1 MGTLFNI
8 CKYGSQ
14 MILASVDVLYLYMS
28 QQLYL
33 GREYLQEV
41 EYKGSWTSEHRHP
54 EQCTILVDFRAFFNK
69 SSNNSIAFWDCPSS
83 EKQIHHLAVNKETKQ
98 LYCKPSF
105 PCKSSWDFSKKEECD
120 SIIQN
125 WQMTFQASDYKG
137 NHFLFDDN
145 YLPIKPT
152 YTKGGTWLKLIGHSN
167 SWCARATRAITNHV
181 PIGEYH
187 LRFFPKENFNCL
199 CRSYPIESRCHIL
212 HKCRRYNNYWNH
224 NRESLNHFVTSLE
237 FNPRA
242 YSFHEGIT

>member
-1 MGTLFNI
+1 
-8 CKYGSQ
+8 
-14 MILASVDVLYLYMS
+14 
-28 QQLYL
+28 
-33 GREYLQEV
+33 
-41 EYKGSWTSEHRHP
+41 
-54 EQCTILVDFRAFFNK
+54 
-69 SSNNSIAFWDCPSS
+69 
-83 EKQIHHLAVNKETKQ
+83 
-98 LYCKPSF
+98 
-105 PCKSSWDFSKKEECD
+105 
-120 SIIQN
+120 
-125 WQMTFQASDYKG
+125 MTFQASDYKG

-224 NRESLNHFVTSLE
+224 NRESLNHLSLWIILSHPLNLTQE
-237 FNPRA
+237 PILSMKESLN
-242 YSFHEGIT
+242 SSTTVITLV